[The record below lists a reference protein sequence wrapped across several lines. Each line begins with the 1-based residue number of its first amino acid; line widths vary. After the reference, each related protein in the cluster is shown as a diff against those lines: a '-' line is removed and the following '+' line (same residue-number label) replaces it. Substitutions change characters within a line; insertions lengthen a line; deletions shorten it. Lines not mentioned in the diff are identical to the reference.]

1 MNKTNDETPINKG
14 KLLNKS
20 NTLKLVGSPS
30 DKNWS
35 KIETQ
40 NLNLNSEKKLIHIK
54 KNLIYEK

>member
-40 NLNLNSEKKLIHIK
+40 NLNLNSEKK
-54 KNLIYEK
+54 